1 MTAPQPPK
9 TLTGKR
15 AGIVG
20 ALVLCSASMM
30 ALRDKWEDGAN
41 ADKGGVV
48 YADKLA
54 RNLPTACRGI
64 THHVTDEPVIVGD
77 FWSKEKCDRVAR
89 VVTEKGQIDLA
100 ECFEVRLTQN
110 QFDAFSVM
118 AHNAGVPDVCASV
131 AVGLMNAGM
140 PTAACRAMAYRPDG
154 SPNWSYVGKTFVRGL
169 HNRRLD
175 EMNLC
180 LKP

>member
-1 MTAPQPPK
+1 MTTPK

-15 AGIVG
+15 AGTVG
-20 ALVLCSASMM
+20 ALVLCSASLM
-30 ALRDKWEDGAN
+30 ALISKWEDGPG
-41 ADKGGVV
+41 ADKGGAV

-54 RNLPTACRGI
+54 NALPTACRGI
-64 THHVTDEPVIVGD
+64 TQAVTDEPVIVGD
-77 FWSKEKCDRVAR
+77 FWSKEKCDRVAET
-89 VVTEKGQIDLA
+89 VVEKGQVALA
-100 ECFEVRLTQN
+100 ECFDVPLTQN
-110 QFDAFSVM
+110 QFDAFSAM
-118 AHNAGVPDVCASV
+118 AHNVGVSGACASR

-140 PTAACRAMAYRPDG
+140 PAAGCRAIAYRPDG
-154 SPNWSYVGKTFVRGL
+154 SPNWSYVGRTFVRGL